1 MLRYVCDYDTI
12 KSCVNKKIMELLR
25 NLMFVLGWPILIIG
39 SIFIVSIALRFYYN
53 VGRTVLGKLVLWMI
67 IGWFV
72 SMYSLGITASAFTLI
87 NLEQSIPIVL
97 PIFIIWCITMLLIF
111 WVILR
116 WSREAVTLNAFYQN
130 LEKEVKERTEELKNA
145 YEQHLRNEQ
154 EIGVLRERFIF
165 IAAHELRTPVTA
177 IEWGLGTILE
187 DSKFQSSLPKNYRE
201 LLQNMRDKNR
211 KLLELVRD
219 LLNTARIQNNSK
231 TLELEDI
238 SISDIIQDV
247 QETVRSMAENAEIQI
262 YWLITEK
269 SFPLVRANPFYLK
282 EVFTNLI
289 TNAIR
294 YNKPGGWV
302 KIDAE
307 MRSTELIVHVEDNGI
322 GMTPDGMEKLFQEF
336 YRIKSPETKKIEGT
350 GLGLFIT
357 KHLLERMNGK
367 IRVESKKDKGSAFI
381 FSIPFAASSTVTHAK
396 K

>member
-1 MLRYVCDYDTI
+1 
-12 KSCVNKKIMELLR
+12 MELLR
-25 NLMFVLGWPILIIG
+25 NLMFVIGWPILIIG
-39 SIFIVSIALRFYYN
+39 SIFIVSMALRFYYN
-53 VGRTVLGKLVLWMI
+53 VGRTVLGKLVLWMV
-67 IGWFV
+67 IGWFI

-116 WSREAVTLNAFYQN
+116 WSQEAITLNAFYQN
-130 LEKEVKERTEELKNA
+130 LEKEIKERTEELKNA

-211 KLLELVRD
+211 KLMELVRD
-219 LLNTARIQNNSK
+219 LLNTARIQSSSK

-238 SISDIIQDV
+238 SISDIIRDV
-247 QETVRSMAENAEIQI
+247 RETVHIMAENAGIQM
-262 YWLITEK
+262 YWPIIEK

-294 YNKPGGWV
+294 YNKPEGWV

-307 MRSTELIVHVEDNGI
+307 IRPTELIVHVEDNGI
-322 GMTPDGMEKLFQEF
+322 GMTPDGMKKLFQEF
-336 YRIKSPETKKIEGT
+336 YRIESPETKKIEGT

-367 IRVESKKDKGSAFI
+367 IRVESKKDKGSTFI
-381 FSIPFAASSTVTHAK
+381 FSVPFAVSSTVTYEK